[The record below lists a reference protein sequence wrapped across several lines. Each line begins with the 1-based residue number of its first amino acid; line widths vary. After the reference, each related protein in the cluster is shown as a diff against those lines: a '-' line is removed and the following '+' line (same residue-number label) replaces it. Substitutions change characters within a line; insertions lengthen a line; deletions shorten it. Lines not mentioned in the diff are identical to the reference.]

1 MKNSYKR
8 LLHEAKLTLEKS
20 QRMDYYKILGV
31 NRNANDDEIKK
42 AYKKRVLIHHP
53 GVYLYPNVR

>member
-31 NRNANDDEIKK
+31 NRNANDDEI
-42 AYKKRVLIHHP
+42 
-53 GVYLYPNVR
+53 